1 MALIR
6 NRHVVW
12 TSCREPHLGSGHVRP
27 RQQAGHMIASDP
39 IRCCRHSCKPGAVH
53 IWVSRRL
60 DPTYRLS
67 LEELL
72 AEALCP
78 GSKLPAVRDAVV
90 QRVTAFP
97 RPPGQP
103 AGEGFV
109 VLELPR

>member
-53 IWVSRRL
+53 IWVSQKL
-60 DPTYRLS
+60 DPTYEFAMTEGPSPRLLPILVS
-67 LEELL
+67 LLRLFVGRIEAGQFHPALDLAHHPALVKLVLL
-72 AEALCP
+72 A
-78 GSKLPAVRDAVV
+78 
-90 QRVTAFP
+90 
-97 RPPGQP
+97 
-103 AGEGFV
+103 
-109 VLELPR
+109 

>member
-53 IWVSRRL
+53 IWVSQEL
-60 DPTYRLS
+60 DPTYDSPLHQTDTNLALFASAANPKFAHTSRRT
-67 LEELL
+67 LL
-72 AEALCP
+72 RTS
-78 GSKLPAVRDAVV
+78 GSKAA
-90 QRVTAFP
+90 
-97 RPPGQP
+97 
-103 AGEGFV
+103 
-109 VLELPR
+109 LEP

>member
-53 IWVSRRL
+53 IWVSLTL
-60 DPTYRLS
+60 DPTYQAQM
-67 LEELL
+67 L
-72 AEALCP
+72 AAPPGVEP
-78 GSKLPAVRDAVV
+78 GSTESKSVASPLGQGAIGPASGNQTRDVRD
-90 QRVTAFP
+90 
-97 RPPGQP
+97 
-103 AGEGFV
+103 
-109 VLELPR
+109 